1 VFVSIRRYR
10 VGQGSVDELLRQV
23 ESEFVPVIKK
33 APGYL
38 GHYAIASDDGTI
50 ISITGVQERS
60 GIGGANRLAS
70 DWARDNLKRFDISG
84 LEVSEGEVRI
94 IDRA

>member
-10 VGQGSVDELLRQV
+10 VGEGSVDELLRQV
-23 ESEFVPVIKK
+23 ESEFVPIIKK

-38 GHYAIASDDGTI
+38 GHHAIASDDGTI
-50 ISITGVQERS
+50 ISVTGVQERT
-60 GIGGANRLAS
+60 GIGDANRLAS
-70 DWARDNLKRFDISG
+70 DWARENLRRFAISG
-84 LEVSEGEVRI
+84 LEVSEGEVLI